1 MASTPD
7 RLFRLIHALS
17 PAEKGYFRRYA
28 YRDEGRKADALKIFD
43 AMARAE
49 EYDDRVMARRFG
61 HARDRRRWA
70 SVKQHVYRLV
80 LRALVAAQ
88 EGKAPTDRFF
98 TLHQEI
104 RVLLRH
110 DLREAANDKFRQLDR
125 LVREHDLEMLRPALM
140 ELEVHLGA
148 YHHARAD
155 WAAEVVERNRTVLSG
170 LQRRLEYRSLYA
182 RYLQL
187 CLRHGFTLVRTPEA
201 RDAFTRLGAEPLL
214 ERVPDP
220 ELGFHAAYSH
230 AMVRL
235 GVPQALG
242 EVPRMLEAGAAL
254 LSIFESHPTYR
265 DRYAK
270 YYQQALNNRL
280 NQFLLAGD
288 WGEFDLHVVRIR
300 REAVGIDG
308 MADPA
313 ERESVLRSRIL
324 HRMLL
329 EGNREGM
336 QRNLR
341 ELALD
346 PVTFPTQPDQAD
358 ILAWHQCLARF
369 VLEEPAAVLDDLQ
382 ALRSD
387 NRFRGRSLNRWRLHL
402 LYLLVQWRLGD
413 REAIRAFLDTVLRET
428 RNLEEPLPPGER
440 VLLAAVQSAASDSEA
455 TWSDSPLSSALD
467 RVFRDYPAERV
478 NDLAKA
484 VQHVL
489 SGNHPPG

>member
-1 MASTPD
+1 MAAPD

-43 AMARAE
+43 AMARAG
-49 EYDDRVMARRFG
+49 EYDDRAMATRFG

-80 LRALVAAQ
+80 LRSLVAAQ

-104 RVLLRH
+104 RALLRH

-140 ELEVHLGA
+140 DLEVHLGA

-155 WAAEVVERNRTVLSG
+155 WAAEVVDRNRAVLSG
-170 LQRRLEYRSLYA
+170 LQRRLEYRSQYA

-201 RDAFTRLGAEPLL
+201 REAFLRLGAEPLL
-214 ERVPDP
+214 DEVPGPD
-220 ELGFHAAYSH
+220 LGFHAAYSH

-242 EVPRMLEAGAAL
+242 EVSRMLEAGEAL
-254 LSIFESHPTYR
+254 LALFDAHPAYR

-270 YYQQALNNRL
+270 YYHQALNNRL

-288 WGEFDLHVVRIR
+288 WAGFDQHVVRIR
-300 REAVGIDG
+300 REAVGVDAS
-308 MADPA
+308 ADPA
-313 ERESVLRSRIL
+313 ERESFLRSRVL

-329 EGNREGM
+329 EGNPDGM
-336 QRNLR
+336 RRCVR
-341 ELALD
+341 ELEQD
-346 PVTFPTQPDQAD
+346 PVTFPTQPDQED
-358 ILAWHQCLARF
+358 ILAWHLALARF
-369 VLEEPAAVLDDLQ
+369 ALADPSAVLDQVQ
-382 ALRSD
+382 ALRSG
-387 NRFRGRSLNRWRLHL
+387 NRFRGRSLQRWRLHL
-402 LYLLVQWRLGD
+402 LYLLVHWRLGD
-413 REAIRAFLDTVLRET
+413 TGAIRSFLDTVLRET
-428 RNLEEPLPPGER
+428 RSLEEPLPHGDR
-440 VLLAAVQSAASDSEA
+440 VLLDALQAAVSNTGAS
-455 TWSDSPLSSALD
+455 WSDGSLAVSLD
-467 RVFRDYPAERV
+467 RVFRDHPIERV
-478 NDLAKA
+478 NDLAQA
-484 VQHVL
+484 VRHALARERQT
-489 SGNHPPG
+489 

>member
-1 MASTPD
+1 MAAPD
-7 RLFRLIHALS
+7 RLFRLIYALT

-28 YRDEGRKADALKIFD
+28 YRDEGRKADALKLFD
-43 AMARAE
+43 AMARAG
-49 EYDDRVMARRFG
+49 EYDDRAMATRFG

-80 LRALVAAQ
+80 LRSLVAAQ
-88 EGKAPTDRFF
+88 EGKAPTDRLF

-125 LVREHDLEMLRPALM
+125 LVREHDLEIFRPALM

-155 WAAEVVERNRTVLSG
+155 WAAEVVERNRAVLAG

-187 CLRHGFTLVRTPEA
+187 CLRHGFTSVRAPEA

-214 ERVPDP
+214 EERPGPD
-220 ELGFHAAYSH
+220 LGFHAAYSH

-242 EVPRMLEAGAAL
+242 EVSRMLEAGEAL
-254 LSIFESHPTYR
+254 LAVFDAHPAYR

-270 YYQQALNNRL
+270 YYHQALNNRL
-280 NQFLLAGD
+280 NHFLLAGD
-288 WGEFDLHVVRIR
+288 WAGFDLHVLRIR
-300 REAVGIDG
+300 REAAGVDAL
-308 MADPA
+308 ADPA
-313 ERESVLRSRIL
+313 ERESFLRSSIL

-336 QRNLR
+336 RRCLR
-341 ELALD
+341 ELEQD
-346 PVTFPTQPDQAD
+346 PVTFPTQPDQED
-358 ILAWHQCLARF
+358 ILAWHLSLVRF
-369 VLEEPAAVLDDLQ
+369 VLEAPSTVLDHVQ
-382 ALRSD
+382 ALRAG
-387 NRFRGRSLNRWRLHL
+387 NRFRGRSLKRWRLHL
-402 LYLLVQWRLGD
+402 LYLFLHWRLGD
-413 REAIRAFLDTVLRET
+413 GEAIRAFLDTVVRET
-428 RNLEEPLPPGER
+428 RNLEEPLPPGDR
-440 VLLAAVQSAASDSEA
+440 AMLSALQAAVSDEGAAWPAHSLAIE
-455 TWSDSPLSSALD
+455 LD
-467 RVFRDYPAERV
+467 RVFQDDPAERV

-484 VQHVL
+484 VRHAL
-489 SGNHPPG
+489 DGDRPA